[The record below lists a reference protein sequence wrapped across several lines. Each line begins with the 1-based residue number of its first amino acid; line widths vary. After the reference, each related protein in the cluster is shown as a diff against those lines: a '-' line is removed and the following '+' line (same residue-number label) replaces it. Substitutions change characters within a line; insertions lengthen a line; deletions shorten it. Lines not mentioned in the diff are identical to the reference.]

1 MNAFGYAREREKFIE
16 NAREKCRYL
25 RNEFENQFK
34 TSCDMSLAGIWTT
47 CSLSMHHGSDHH
59 FILYEKFQNIL
70 CDFIGTRG
78 GYIGI

>member
-16 NAREKCRYL
+16 NAREKCRYW

-47 CSLSMHHGSDHH
+47 CS
-59 FILYEKFQNIL
+59 
-70 CDFIGTRG
+70 
-78 GYIGI
+78 